1 MKPADRTSLMNRK
14 MILLAVCALIGETG
28 ARAQILDLTALACG
42 DFVKGDSRSNTT
54 VAVWLNGYYKA
65 APNPPIIDFDKLNT
79 QGNAL
84 VRFCLAHPTMQVSEA
99 AETIMGKGK

>member
-1 MKPADRTSLMNRK
+1 MKRE
-14 MILLAVCALIGETG
+14 MILLTVCALVGG
-28 ARAQILDLTALACG
+28 SSARAQVLDLTALACS

-65 APNPPIIDFDKLNT
+65 APNPPIIDFDKLNN

-84 VRFCLAHPTMQVSEA
+84 VRYCLAHPTMELSEA
-99 AETIMGKGK
+99 ADAIMGKGK